1 MVGFLGMMA
10 AGAAVGARN
19 ASKMDVQ
26 AQNQME
32 MERIRSNI
40 DIDREALR
48 QKYLDKKFV
57 QQSEMNAQ
65 QFKAKALLDESR
77 YQRERQDKLS
87 DSEAN
92 RKHQLELEG
101 IKESGRNSRFNQRQ
115 SLLKEKGSS
124 VSSGASGSVKASSDI
139 GRKVEDIVRLKLAP
153 DEKSAYEMLMKLDIV
168 KAAQQN
174 PMNKF
179 SDDELLNSVDR
190 LTRGLYPSGVA
201 KQDSKSE
208 QGLTEYVRDPK
219 TGKLTLK

>member
-19 ASKMDVQ
+19 ASNMDVQ

-48 QKYLDKKFV
+48 QKYLDKKFA

-115 SLLKEKGSS
+115 SLLKEKGAS

>member
-19 ASKMDVQ
+19 ASNMDVQ

-48 QKYLDKKFV
+48 QKYLDKKFA
-57 QQSEMNAQ
+57 QQSEIGAQ

-124 VSSGASGSVKASSDI
+124 GPKSASGDVKASSTI
-139 GRKVEDIVRLKLAP
+139 GKATQDLVRLGLAP
-153 DEKSAYEMLMKLDIV
+153 DNKTAYEMAMKLDIV

-179 SDDELLNSVDR
+179 SDDELLNSVNR
-190 LTRGLYPSGVA
+190 LTRGLYPSGSS
-201 KQDSKSE
+201 QQTQQPTNDLIRSFN
-208 QGLTEYVRDPK
+208 PK
-219 TGKLTLK
+219 TGRFE

>member
-19 ASKMDVQ
+19 ASNMDVQ

-48 QKYLDKKFV
+48 QKYLDKKFA
-57 QQSEMNAQ
+57 QQSEIGAQ

-124 VSSGASGSVKASSDI
+124 GPKSASCDVKASSPI
-139 GRKVEDIVRLKLAP
+139 GKATQDLVRLGLAP
-153 DEKSAYEMLMKLDIV
+153 DNKTAYEMAMKLDIV

-179 SDDELLNSVDR
+179 SDDELLNSVNR
-190 LTRGLYPSGVA
+190 LTRGLYPSGSS
-201 KQDSKSE
+201 QQTQQPTNDLIRSFN
-208 QGLTEYVRDPK
+208 PK
-219 TGKLTLK
+219 TGRFE

>member
-1 MVGFLGMMA
+1 M
-10 AGAAVGARN
+10 
-19 ASKMDVQ
+19 
-26 AQNQME
+26 
-32 MERIRSNI
+32 
-40 DIDREALR
+40 
-48 QKYLDKKFV
+48 
-57 QQSEMNAQ
+57 
-65 QFKAKALLDESR
+65 
-77 YQRERQDKLS
+77 
-87 DSEAN
+87 
-92 RKHQLELEG
+92 
-101 IKESGRNSRFNQRQ
+101 
-115 SLLKEKGSS
+115 LKEKGSS

-190 LTRGLYPSGVA
+190 LTRGLYPSGGA